1 MNEWFRQL
9 ESRIAFFI
17 LGGAILFLFSLPL
30 AAQQMIHLGYE
41 IEQLHQQK
49 AELRRIHQTLLV
61 EAESLSAIE
70 RVEQIAARQLKMSP
84 ILPEQRVYIRQT
96 KDGRKLRKGREE
108 ERNDFQTLHP
118 GERLVPGS
126 SRNKRGEWLHC
137 FWSLLF

>member
-17 LGGAILFLFSLPL
+17 LGGAILFFVFLSLW
-30 AAQQMIHLGYE
+30 QRNQMIHLGYE

-84 ILPEQRVYIRQT
+84 ILPEQRVYIRQA
-96 KDGRKLRKGREE
+96 KDGREAPAGKGGRA
-108 ERNDFQTLHP
+108 Q
-118 GERLVPGS
+118 
-126 SRNKRGEWLHC
+126 
-137 FWSLLF
+137 